1 MYLDD
6 APILARKMAAQRR
19 SDALMDLCFRACP
32 AIAEQFQPFEKYCG
46 PVDVSAA
53 LTSHDSAQI
62 TAGFHYRHPHGPRL
76 AFTATVRRRGDDLVL
91 VDRRGSAVI
100 PVPEPGCIALTF
112 LDAVA
117 AQAERA
123 FEAIVLEEPWRLRQ
137 IFLQR

>member
-46 PVDVSAA
+46 PVDVSVT
-53 LTSHDSAQI
+53 LTSHESAQI
-62 TAGFHYRHPHGPRL
+62 TAGFRYRQPHGPRL
-76 AFTATVRRRGDDLVL
+76 AFTATVRRHGDDLVL
-91 VDRRGSAVI
+91 VDRRGSAPI
-100 PVPEPGCIALTF
+100 AVPEPGCIALAF

-123 FEAIVLEEPWRLRQ
+123 FEAIVLGEPWRLRH
-137 IFLQR
+137 IFL

>member
-19 SDALMDLCFRACP
+19 SDALRDLCLRACP

-46 PVDVSAA
+46 PVDVSVT

-62 TAGFHYRHPHGPRL
+62 TAGFRYRQPHGPTL

-91 VDRRGSAVI
+91 VDRRGSAPI
-100 PVPEPGCIALTF
+100 AVPEPGCIALAF

-123 FEAIVLEEPWRLRQ
+123 FEAIVLGEPWRLRH
-137 IFLQR
+137 IFL

>member
-6 APILARKMAAQRR
+6 GPILARKMAAQKR

-46 PVDVSAA
+46 PVDVSVT

-62 TAGFHYRHPHGPRL
+62 TAGFRYRQPHGPRL
-76 AFTATVRRRGDDLVL
+76 AFTATVRRHGDDLVL
-91 VDRRGSAVI
+91 VDRGGSAPI
-100 PVPEPGCIALTF
+100 AVPEPSWIALAF

-123 FEAIVLEEPWRLRQ
+123 FEAIVLGEPWRLRQ
-137 IFLQR
+137 IFL